1 MDRKTNLRI
10 FRIGVLIVLV
20 LNTVA
25 FYQLNPFSQY
35 SILLRLPYKLRV
47 FTGLGMAALV
57 QLELLALIFSFV
69 LGGALIFWA
78 QEALLR
84 IVRRLGWLNAPLFAA
99 FSVVY
104 PLLLIRVAKWVLVT
118 RYSRL
123 SLFLGMVLVGSVLL
137 MGLWKHKSWGTT
149 AVLTLLVYTL
159 VYKLA
164 AYLPGI
170 SNYPLSLSWSEGS
183 MFYEASLFFSRK
195 IYGVALPWPV
205 FNPAQRLLTALP
217 FLLGNLP
224 IAVHRFWQSFLWVSI
239 TLLSAGALAWRLKV
253 KGWLTVIF
261 FVLGAYFYI
270 TQAPVY
276 YHLLLCVL
284 LVILGFDRRH
294 FWRSL
299 FVVLLASAWAGLS
312 RVNWYP
318 LPGLLASF
326 LYLLE
331 TPFEKDVK
339 AYLWK
344 PVAWTA
350 AGLAVA
356 FASNVVYIR
365 LSGNPFDFYTTAYTS
380 AMLWYRLFPNINNR
394 LGVLLNVAWVSLPAW
409 ILLGRYFLRA
419 GKSWHALRLLGMA
432 AILGVFFAGGLL
444 VSVKIGGGSDIHN
457 LDAYVILLLTLVS
470 YLYFDKAA
478 PDLPVAPPA
487 MSGWL
492 AAFLLVLPAL
502 IVLNSTSPV
511 VIPDRSHGQEA
522 VNALREVVQEGQAQG
537 KPVLFLT
544 QRHLLT
550 FHLLGDAQVVS
561 DYEKLLINDMALAGN
576 QSYLDRYYADLSD
589 HRFSYVITDTLL
601 LIYQD
606 PAEKGFAEENNVW
619 VKDVDIPLHQYYQT
633 LDSLGKVYIDV
644 LEPTP

>member
-1 MDRKTNLRI
+1 MDRKTNLWV
-10 FRIGVLIVLV
+10 FRIGVMVVLV

-25 FYQLNPFSQY
+25 FYKLNPFSQY

-57 QLELLALIFSFV
+57 QLELLALVFSFI

-84 IVRRLGWLNAPLFAA
+84 SVRRLGWLNAPLFLA
-99 FSVVY
+99 FSLVY
-104 PLLLIRVAKWVLVT
+104 PLLLIRVAKWVLVSN
-118 RYSRL
+118 YSRL

-137 MGLWKHKSWGTT
+137 MGLWKGKSWGTT
-149 AVLTLLVYTL
+149 AVLTVLVYAL

-183 MFYEASLFFSRK
+183 MFYEASLFFSKRV
-195 IYGVALPWPV
+195 YGVALPWPV

-224 IAVHRFWQSFLWVSI
+224 IAIHRFWQFFLWVSI
-239 TLLSAGALAWRLKV
+239 TLLTAGALAWRLKV
-253 KGWLTVIF
+253 KGWLTGVF
-261 FVLGAYFYI
+261 FIVWAYFYI

-284 LVILGFDRRH
+284 VVILGFDRRH
-294 FWRSL
+294 FWRTL

-331 TPFEKDVK
+331 TPFEKDLR

-344 PVAWTA
+344 PVAWT
-350 AGLAVA
+350 GLGLLFA
-356 FASNVVYIR
+356 FASDVVYIR
-365 LSGNPFDFYTTAYTS
+365 LSGNPFSFYTTAYTS

-394 LGVLLNVAWVSLPAW
+394 LGVLLDVIWVSLPAW
-409 ILLGRYFLRA
+409 ILLWRYFTRA
-419 GKSWHALRLLGMA
+419 RASWHGVRLLGLA
-432 AILGVFFAGGLL
+432 SILLLFFAGGLL
-444 VSVKIGGGSDIHN
+444 VSAKIGGGSDIHN
-457 LDAYVILLLTLVS
+457 LDAYVILTLILVG

-478 PDLPVAPPA
+478 PDLPVSPPA
-487 MSGWL
+487 VPGWL
-492 AAFLLVLPAL
+492 TAFLVVLPAM
-502 IVLNSTSPV
+502 IVLISTNAI
-511 VIPDRSHGQEA
+511 VIPNQAHGQEA
-522 VNALREVVQEGQAQG
+522 VDALREVVQEGQAQG

-550 FHLLGDAQVVS
+550 FHLLGDAQVVN

-576 QSYLDRYYADLSD
+576 QSYLDRYYDDLSD

-601 LIYQD
+601 LVHQD
-606 PAEKGFAEENNVW
+606 PSDKGFAEENNVW
-619 VKDVDIPLHQYYQT
+619 VEDVAIPLHQYYQT
-633 LDSLGKVYIDV
+633 RDTLGKVYIDV
-644 LEPTP
+644 LQPNP